1 MRANRINL
9 YDLDAVNTTIVL
21 RELPY
26 NPDVQCITLFD
37 LNAVP
42 STIVLN
48 EVRCYE
54 VAGVNVTVNTLTGE
68 LTLTGYAPTVSVTS
82 GTVDPTNRHT
92 VPSAYFKYVK
102 TVARGQRVKVVRSFE
117 V

>member
-9 YDLDAVNTTIVL
+9 YDLDAVSTTIVL

-26 NPDVQCITLFD
+26 NPDVQCVTLFD
-37 LNAVP
+37 LDAVNT
-42 STIVLN
+42 TIVMR

-82 GTVDPTNRHT
+82 VGVATTVTRRIVTMYYAGIRRRTKP
-92 VPSAYFKYVK
+92 
-102 TVARGQRVKVVRSFE
+102 VKV
-117 V
+117 